1 MKNKL
6 HRLDNV
12 WAGIGL
18 GFLIPILGFFVIFM
32 FTNNGNPFSIF
43 LYNFTHDA
51 FPYDFQMN
59 ANNNEM
65 KKNTLI
71 L

>member
-18 GFLIPILGFFVIFM
+18 GFLIPILGFFVIFLL
-32 FTNNGNPFSIF
+32 TNNGNPFSIF
-43 LYNFTHDA
+43 WYNFTHDA
-51 FPYDFQMN
+51 FP
-59 ANNNEM
+59 
-65 KKNTLI
+65 
-71 L
+71 